1 MKWKDFVDYWPSGKE
16 CAFVAM
22 LTLAGAAIAAIGCS
36 QQPVK
41 PQTAVVQ
48 TQPGKAK
55 STVRETFYN
64 GHSILHFKWDDGFS
78 SGCIHNPD
86 CPACKGK
93 R

>member
-1 MKWKDFVDYWPSGKE
+1 MRKFITEVLLFGLGMGT
-16 CAFVAM
+16 M
-22 LTLAGAAIAAIGCS
+22 LMIVGCS
-36 QQPVK
+36 QQPAK